1 MTEEH
6 SESESAAPTATFD
19 GTIWAEV
26 DRALSG
32 ITASAER
39 GVLDVIVHVPP
50 TEIVRALKALKA
62 DAALNFDYLRSL
74 TAVDN
79 EGDGIDVVYHL
90 YSTTAKHN
98 LTVKAT
104 LANDYLFIDTATT
117 VWRAANWLERETA
130 EMFGVR
136 FNGHPDPRT
145 LLMPED
151 MDDTFPLRK
160 DHPLAE
166 IEVLQGEGMGY
177 SDPDSDATEGNQ

>member
-1 MTEEH
+1 MTSEE
-6 SESESAAPTATFD
+6 STEATAPVASLD

-32 ITASAER
+32 ITATAER

-50 TEIVRALKALKA
+50 AEIVRALKALKA
-62 DAALNFDYLRSL
+62 DATLNFDYLRSL

-79 EGDGIDVVYHL
+79 EDEGIDVVYHL

-104 LANDYLFIDTATT
+104 LPTDNLHIDTATT

-136 FNGHPDPRT
+136 FDGHPDPRT

-151 MDDTFPLRK
+151 MDDTFPRRK

-177 SDPDSDATEGNQ
+177 ADEEAP

>member
-1 MTEEH
+1 MT
-6 SESESAAPTATFD
+6 SDDAPAAPPPTLGD
-19 GTIWAEV
+19 LWPEV
-26 DRALSG
+26 DRALAG
-32 ITASAER
+32 FEVSAER
-39 GVLDVIVHVPP
+39 GVLDVIVHIPRGD
-50 TEIVRALKALKA
+50 IVRGLRALKQSEDL
-62 DAALNFDYLRSL
+62 DFDYLRSL

-79 EGDGIDVVYHL
+79 EEEGIDVVYHL
-90 YSTTAKHN
+90 YSIGKKHN

-104 LANDYLFIDTATT
+104 LPNEDLTIDTATP
-117 VWRAANWLERETA
+117 VYRAANWLERETA

-177 SDPDSDATEGNQ
+177 SEEDVEA